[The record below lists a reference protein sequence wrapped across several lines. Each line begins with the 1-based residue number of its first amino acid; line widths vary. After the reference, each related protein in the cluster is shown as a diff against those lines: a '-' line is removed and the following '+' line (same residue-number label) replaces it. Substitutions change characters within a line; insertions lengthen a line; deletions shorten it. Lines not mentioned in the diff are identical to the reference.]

1 MKNILVP
8 TDFSDNAMSAFLFA
22 IKLAPVLRANID
34 LVHVYPIPDTEVA
47 GGIRLH
53 EAEEKWMSEFV
64 RKGMEMEEPD
74 TPVQISARLLQ
85 GITEGQLISNSDSS
99 DVEIMVMGAEGSG
112 GIGKKWFGSIA
123 ETVARQAHCP
133 VMLIPEGKPFE
144 GFHHILFASDY
155 SAADPGVLG
164 MLVNF
169 AGRFHA
175 SIHFVHV
182 EKPGE
187 GAEYARIEQRIMD
200 YLFRNGAPDFSFQ
213 MTCLHTDQIAD
224 GLQNYA
230 SQNDI
235 DLIVMVASQ
244 RSFWETLFRHSHTKE
259 MILQSRLP
267 LMVFHLKNQKP

>member
-8 TDFSDNAMSAFLFA
+8 TDFSDNSMSAFRFA
-22 IKLAPVLRANID
+22 LDLAPVLRANID
-34 LVHVYPIPDTEVA
+34 LLHVYPLPDTEVA

-53 EAEEKWMSEFV
+53 ETEEKWMAEFV
-64 RKGMEMEEPD
+64 SKGLEGLN
-74 TPVQISARLLQ
+74 TQVQVNPSLLQ
-85 GITEGQLISNSDSS
+85 GIAEGQLLRNSESP
-99 DVEIMVMGAEGSG
+99 DVEMMVMGAEGSG

-123 ETVARQAHCP
+123 ETVARQASCP
-133 VMLIPEGKPFE
+133 VMLIPEGASFK
-144 GFHHILFASDY
+144 GFQHILFASDY
-155 SAADPGVLG
+155 SSADPSALD

-187 GAEYARIEQRIMD
+187 GADYARIEQRIMD
-200 YLFRNGAPDFSFQ
+200 YLFRNGAPSFSFQ
-213 MTCLHTDQIAD
+213 MTCVHAD
-224 GLQNYA
+224 RIGEGLSDYAGQNH
-230 SQNDI
+230 I

-259 MILQSRLP
+259 MILRSKTP
-267 LMVFHLKNQKP
+267 LLVFHLKNQNS

>member
-8 TDFSDNAMSAFLFA
+8 TDFSDNAMSAFRFA
-22 IKLAPVLRANID
+22 LEMAPVLRTNID
-34 LVHVYPIPDTEVA
+34 LVHVYPLPDTEVA

-53 EAEEKWMSEFV
+53 EAEEKWMDEFL
-64 RKGMEMEEPD
+64 RTGLAGMD
-74 TPVQISARLLQ
+74 TPVRVSARLLQ
-85 GITEGQLISNSDSS
+85 GITEGQLVRNSASP
-99 DVEIMVMGAEGSG
+99 DVEMMVMGAEGSG

-133 VMLIPEGKPFE
+133 VMLIPEGVSFK

-155 SAADPGVLG
+155 TSADPGVLD

-187 GAEYARIEQRIMD
+187 GAEYAKIEQRIMD
-200 YLFRNGAPDFSFQ
+200 YLFRNGAPAFSFQ
-213 MTCLHTDQIAD
+213 MTCVHADRIAE
-224 GLQNYA
+224 GLSGYAGQNH
-230 SQNDI
+230 I
-235 DLIVMVASQ
+235 GLIVMVASQ
-244 RSFWETLFRHSHTKE
+244 RSFWETLFRHSYTKE
-259 MILQSRLP
+259 MILRSRIP
-267 LMVFHLKNQKP
+267 LMVFHMKNQQS

>member
-1 MKNILVP
+1 MKKILVP
-8 TDFSDNAMSAFLFA
+8 TDFSDNALSAFLFA
-22 IKLAPVLRANID
+22 LDLAAILRANID
-34 LVHVYPIPDTEVA
+34 LVHIYPLPDTEVA

-53 EAEEKWMSEFV
+53 EAEEKWMHEFA
-64 RKGMEMEEPD
+64 RKGLEGLD
-74 TPVQISARLLQ
+74 TSVQVSTRLLQ
-85 GITEGQLISNSDSS
+85 GITEGQLVRNSEYP
-99 DVEIMVMGAEGSG
+99 DVEMMVMGAEGSG
-112 GIGKKWFGSIA
+112 SIGKKWFGSVA

-133 VMLIPEGKPFE
+133 VMLIPEGIPFK
-144 GFHHILFASDY
+144 GFRHILFASDY
-155 SAADPGVLG
+155 TAADPSVLD

-182 EKPGE
+182 EKPGV

-200 YLFRNGAPDFSFQ
+200 YLFRNGAPAFSFQ
-213 MTCLHTDQIAD
+213 MTCVHTDRIAE
-224 GLQNYA
+224 GLSDYAGQN
-230 SQNDI
+230 NI

-259 MILQSRLP
+259 MILQSRMP